1 MKVKLLAKKMGA
13 VLMAGM
19 VLMSGCSTKEKVED
33 IIQEDVEVE
42 TSEEQTEDDGVEE
55 AETEESE
62 KEDAVTKEQKKLEEE
77 INTAKIRHYY
87 AGILSGLVCAY
98 QWPDGSQVDSID
110 GDMGENQY
118 SIVDIDGDGKE
129 ELLICFIN
137 TYMAAMVERV
147 YAYDPESDTLQE
159 ELAEFPDVTYYD
171 NGTVMAG
178 WSHNQGLGETLWPF
192 TLYQYDSSSD
202 TYLEVASVDSWEKS
216 YREQDYDGN
225 MFPDELDTDG
235 DGILYFINEPG
246 NYSTERPVDKEEY
259 DAWYQSYIGDAKPLN
274 VSYRALDVEN
284 FMHYTSAYLELMR
297 KQALGSGNSAKGDIG
312 VFCMEKDFD
321 IKEVERKITST
332 SSVTITEDEYGIEHI
347 GICDGKEVFSFY
359 YEDDGSFT
367 YQNEKVGDLTIFGL
381 YPGISE
387 QDAME
392 CLEKYGF
399 YQSAEDFYIT
409 GEGLGNYGIYLNTQ
423 NGVVTR
429 ISFSGYCRFVG

>member
-1 MKVKLLAKKMGA
+1 MRKKLLVKKMGVA
-13 VLMAGM
+13 LLSGM
-19 VLMSGCSTKEKVED
+19 VLLSGCSTKED
-33 IIQEDVEVE
+33 IIQEDASVEK
-42 TSEEQTEDDGVEE
+42 SEEQIEDDGEE
-55 AETEESE
+55 KTKKEVSE
-62 KEDAVTKEQKKLEEE
+62 KEDVVAKEQQKLGEE
-77 INTAKIRHYY
+77 INAAKIRHYY
-87 AGILSGLVCAY
+87 ADILSGLVCGY
-98 QWPDGSQVDSID
+98 QWPDGSQIDSVD

-129 ELLICFIN
+129 ELLICFTN

-159 ELAEFPDVTYYD
+159 ELVEFPDVTYYD
-171 NGTVMAG
+171 NGTVIAG

-216 YREQDYDGN
+216 YREKDYEGN

-246 NYSTERPVDKEEY
+246 DYSTEYPVNKKEY
-259 DAWYQSYIGDAKPLN
+259 DAWYQSYVGDAKPLN
-274 VSYRALDVEN
+274 VSYRALEVEN
-284 FMHYTSAYLELMR
+284 FMHYTSAYLDLIR
-297 KQALGSGNSAKGDIG
+297 KQALNGGNSTKGDMGI
-312 VFCMEKDFD
+312 FCMEKGFD

-332 SSVTITEDEYGIEHI
+332 YPVTITEDEYGIEHI
-347 GICDGKEVFSFY
+347 GICDGKEVLSFY

-387 QDAME
+387 QEATE
-392 CLEKYGF
+392 RLEEYGF

-423 NGVVTR
+423 NAVVTR
-429 ISFSGYCRFVG
+429 ISFRSYCRFVG